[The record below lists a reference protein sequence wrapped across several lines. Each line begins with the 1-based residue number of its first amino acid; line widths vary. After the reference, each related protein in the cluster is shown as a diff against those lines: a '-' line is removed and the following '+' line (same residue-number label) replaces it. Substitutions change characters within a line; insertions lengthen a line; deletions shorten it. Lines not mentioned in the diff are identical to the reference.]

1 MQPVRVRRPGGVPA
15 SPNRPGEGS
24 GRAIDELLPVVY
36 EELRALAAVHL
47 RGERPN
53 HTLSPT
59 ALVHEAYLRLASAS
73 RTRWVSRAHFFAIAA
88 TVIRRI
94 LLKHGRRRRCAKR
107 GGGWQRVEL
116 RDDDLTFEIDGVDL
130 IALDEALTK
139 LGRIAPQKLR
149 VVELRFFAGLG
160 VDETAEVLS
169 VSPRTVARDW
179 RFARAWLRFALERC
193 ADGA

>member
-1 MQPVRVRRPGGVPA
+1 MQQKSMRQTGEITP
-15 SPNRPGEGS
+15 SLNRTGEGN
-24 GRAIDELLPVVY
+24 GRAIDELLPLVY
-36 EELRALAAVHL
+36 EELRALAACHL

-59 ALVHEAYLRLASAS
+59 ALVHEAYLRLAGAPG
-73 RTRWVSRAHFFAIAA
+73 TRWVSRAHFFAIAA
-88 TVIRRI
+88 TVIRRV
-94 LLKHGRRRRCAKR
+94 LLKHGRKRRCAKR
-107 GGGWQRVEL
+107 GGGWRRVDL
-116 RDDDLTFEIDGVDL
+116 REDDLAFEVDGVDL
-130 IALDEALTK
+130 VALDEALAR

-179 RFARAWLRFALERC
+179 RFARAWLRFALERS